1 MRQITPRAMLCVW
14 ALLSLAAIF
23 YAAHFHYGGRPF
35 AATLIT
41 FAFYFAVML
50 LFAARG
56 VPDFI
61 SSHFHSASAH
71 LLGVTSILGY
81 LIYALGTNSFT
92 FPRAAAVTALV
103 FAPLLLA
110 ATAQDQQPGAWQDYL
125 TIAGVWVAVKFSP
138 SHWLWP
144 YPGGRLAYVF
154 TVMLCIVTALGT
166 FLLVRRFNSTGNGG
180 VGYSVGWGRR
190 WAFYI
195 AASFLIFAAIAIPLS
210 TAMHFVQFAPRLGE
224 WTSLPFL
231 SLAIL
236 CFTAWPE
243 EFLFR
248 GLLQNMLARSTKSET
263 AGWIIASVLFGFSH
277 ITNMGFPN
285 WRYVILA
292 SIAGLFYGWTW
303 RKTGSIFASAIVH
316 ALVDALWHFLFRTL

>member
-1 MRQITPRAMLCVW
+1 MRQIGAGAMLGAWAGLCVGGVLY
-14 ALLSLAAIF
+14 AARFGFGGRGFAAILVVL
-23 YAAHFHYGGRPF
+23 G
-35 AATLIT
+35 
-41 FAFYFAVML
+41 FYFAVML
-50 LFAARG
+50 VFAARG
-56 VPDFI
+56 VVDFV
-61 SSHFHSASAH
+61 SSRFGSGSGY
-71 LLGVTSILGY
+71 LLGVTIILGY

-92 FPRAAAVTALV
+92 FARGAAVTAMV
-103 FAPLLLA
+103 FVPLLLA
-110 ATAQDQQPGAWQDYL
+110 ATAKPQAPGAWQDYL
-125 TIAGVWVAVKFSP
+125 TIAGVWAAVKFSP

-154 TVMLCIVTALGT
+154 TVMLCVVTALGT
-166 FLLVRRFNSTGNGG
+166 FLLVRRFGG

-190 WAFYI
+190 WGLYI
-195 AASFLIFAAIAIPLS
+195 AGSFAAFALIAIPLG
-210 TAMHFVQFAPRLGE
+210 TAIHFVQFAPRWGE
-224 WTSLPFL
+224 WATLPFL
-231 SLAIL
+231 TVAIL

-248 GLLQNMLARSTKSET
+248 GLLQNMLARSAKSET
-263 AGWIIASVLFGFSH
+263 AGWIVASVVFGFSH
-277 ITNMGFPN
+277 ITNLGFPN